1 MASSQFIDLN
11 SQPILESEVLG
22 YGESGV
28 VIHRDSMAIKTPLR
42 HPWNKGEIVLR
53 LVDSQGTLTLRI
65 APFKQTCS

>member
-42 HPWNKGEIVLR
+42 HPWNNEVPHCNKYCR
-53 LVDSQGTLTLRI
+53 LLTESHRG
-65 APFKQTCS
+65 